1 MYRILALSAILSSIL
16 DLLRNIILQQYGMGF
31 LSNSLVLLLSIASIA
46 NAIVLPRETNST
58 LPDSGCINS
67 SASSCESNWDRI
79 PGIVKAIIVI
89 GAFLVFGVI
98 AGIIHR
104 FTTFTKSLLP
114 SWMRSS
120 RSQPLPPTQEE
131 LVMCWQRYGPKDND
145 GRPRAGSQRDLER
158 VWKQSG
164 HGMRMQLL
172 AEGPRRGDRQ
182 SETAPFL
189 MQGVRQMDP
198 GPRPTPTYGG
208 NIA

>member
-1 MYRILALSAILSSIL
+1 MYIYLALSAIISSNQDLS
-16 DLLRNIILQQYGMGF
+16 RNIILEQYGMGF

-46 NAIVLPRETNST
+46 NAIVLPRETNPT
-58 LPDSGCINS
+58 LPDSSCLNS
-67 SASSCESNWDRI
+67 SAGSCESTWDRI

-89 GAFLVFGVI
+89 GSFLVFGVI

-131 LVMCWQRYGPKDND
+131 LVMCWQRYEPKNND
-145 GRPRAGSQRDLER
+145 GKPRAGSQRDLER

-172 AEGPRRGDRQ
+172 AEGPRRGDGQ

-198 GPRPTPTYGG
+198 GPRPT
-208 NIA
+208 

>member
-1 MYRILALSAILSSIL
+1 
-16 DLLRNIILQQYGMGF
+16 MGF
-31 LSNSLVLLLSIASIA
+31 LSNSLLLLLPIASIA

-67 SASSCESNWDRI
+67 SAGSCESNWDRI
-79 PGIVKAIIVI
+79 PGVVKAIILI
-89 GAFLVFGVI
+89 GAFLAFGVI

-131 LVMCWQRYGPKDND
+131 LVMCWQRYGRKDNN

-158 VWKQSG
+158 VWKQNG
-164 HGMRMQLL
+164 QGMRMQLL
-172 AEGPRRGDRQ
+172 AEGSRRGDVQ

-189 MQGVRQMDP
+189 MQGVRRMDP
-198 GPRPTPTYGG
+198 GSRTTPTYGG
-208 NIA
+208 NIT

>member
-1 MYRILALSAILSSIL
+1 
-16 DLLRNIILQQYGMGF
+16 MGF
-31 LSNSLVLLLSIASIA
+31 PFKSSVLLLSIASIA

-67 SASSCESNWDRI
+67 SAGSCESNWDRI
-79 PGIVKAIIVI
+79 PGIVKAIII
-89 GAFLVFGVI
+89 IAAFLAFGVI
-98 AGIIHR
+98 AGIVHR
-104 FTTFTKSLLP
+104 FTNFTKSLLP
-114 SWMRSS
+114 SWMRSA

-172 AEGPRRGDRQ
+172 AEGPRRGEGQ

-189 MQGVRQMDP
+189 MQGARRMDP
-198 GPRPTPTYGG
+198 GSRTAPTYGG
-208 NIA
+208 NIT